1 MFDTHIDPLKLYF
14 GYDYHVTDTIT
25 IYQPT
30 IGKIIEFGEDRMWAS
45 INPFITNPTSMRLE
59 LWDKGIDWNKLTD
72 YELFLILMI
81 DINKEDTSL
90 IFGDFDFS
98 KLVVKKDSDGEF
110 VFVDRNDIVV
120 IDDFVY
126 SRISEYLRNMF
137 NIHPKVEKARGKF
150 TKEAMIDEDRMKKKM
165 AERNK
170 ENEESSF
177 LLPLISSLVN
187 HPGFKYKKSELVDVG
202 IVEFMDSVQRLQIYE
217 QSTAFLKGMYSGFMD
232 TSKISKSELDKNVN
246 WLRDLQNK

>member
-14 GYDYHVTDTIT
+14 GYDYHVTDAIT

-30 IGKIIEFGEDRMWAS
+30 IGKIIDFGEDRMWAS

-98 KLVVKKDSDGEF
+98 ELVIKKDNDGEF
-110 VFVDRNDIVV
+110 VFVDHNDVVV

-126 SRISEYLRNMF
+126 SRISDYLRNMF

-150 TKEAMIDEDRMKKKM
+150 TKEAIIDEDRMKKKM

-232 TSKISKSELDKNVN
+232 TSKLSKSELDKNVN